1 MDTGAPT
8 LRSPILSNLAVISE
22 GGGPNQDKPR
32 LVVWVVRKN
41 SAAKPSNTNEPVP
54 RFNVRDLRIRTL
66 LQKRCGNQIVQE
78 QNHHGR
84 GNDRASG
91 GSTDA
96 LRSGRGIISL
106 INGNETAGKAE
117 GNTLD
122 DALGD
127 VRQADGGAH
136 LRPKAAGVDPHDLH
150 ADQLR
155 AIDAD

>member
-1 MDTGAPT
+1 MRSDPTALYSLESKSIFATRPISTPDIDTGAPT
-8 LRSPILSNLAVISE
+8 LRSPILSNLAVTSYC
-22 GGGPNQDKPR
+22 GGPNHDKPR

-96 LRSGRGIISL
+96 
-106 INGNETAGKAE
+106 
-117 GNTLD
+117 
-122 DALGD
+122 
-127 VRQADGGAH
+127 
-136 LRPKAAGVDPHDLH
+136 
-150 ADQLR
+150 
-155 AIDAD
+155 